1 MYGATKDY
9 KYMGRFQN
17 FKKDLQNGIIEKY
30 ADDEIFKQCIDT
42 RFGYCY
48 YRPEWAV
55 SNYGRVYSLAKKK
68 FITIYQKE
76 LSPNQKKK
84 TNKKYYYCGGVL
96 VHKLVAIYH
105 CDKKYIMK
113 YGVNNCR
120 VDHTPKFDETKSN
133 EENNNY
139 KTLSWIPNVIDYDL
153 IMPLENGTFTNS
165 KKVRGF
171 KDNIK
176 EGIPIYF
183 EPCCQVIDLRGDK
196 PKNYKLDIPTMP
208 FENGDHRLM
217 PNGDIISMYKLKGV
231 ETPM

>member
-9 KYMGRFQN
+9 KYMSRFAN
-17 FKKDLQNGIIEKY
+17 FREDLQKGIIEKY
-30 ADDEIFKQCIDT
+30 ADDEVFKQCIDI

-84 TNKKYYYCGGVL
+84 SNKKYYYCGGVL

-105 CDKKYIMK
+105 CDKRYIMK
-113 YGVNNCR
+113 YGVANCR

-139 KTLSWIPNVIDYDL
+139 KTLSWIPKILDYDL
-153 IMPLENGTFTNS
+153 ILPLEKGTFINGT
-165 KKVRGF
+165 KVRTQLE
-171 KDNIK
+171 DK
-176 EGIPIYF
+176 EGVPIRF
-183 EPCCQVIDLRGDK
+183 MPCGVVWDLRDDK